1 MKANELM
8 IGDIVSHN
16 GIPVKIELVA
26 GMYSYVVPVKD
37 NLGYLN
43 KGFEVDND
51 ELTPAPI
58 TPEILEKNGF
68 THCVGNGGYYLYAD
82 ESYSNQTME
91 ILLFHVDSEY
101 NSNQLHIG
109 EVNNP
114 SLVMLHL
121 MSCNYVHELQHALRL
136 CGITKDIII

>member
-16 GIPVKIELVA
+16 GIPVKIEVIA

-51 ELTPAPI
+51 ELTPIPI
-58 TPEILEKNGF
+58 TPDILGKNDFLHFHPENRKAEYWQIYIKGGDINVKITYGHF
-68 THCVGNGGYYLYAD
+68 RFRIYGKPLKDGAFRPSFNG
-82 ESYSNQTME
+82 
-91 ILLFHVDSEY
+91 
-101 NSNQLHIG
+101 
-109 EVNNP
+109 
-114 SLVMLHL
+114 HL
-121 MSCNYVHELQHALRL
+121 CYVHELQNVLRL
-136 CGITKDIII
+136 CGIEREIIL